1 MNVTGKTIITLMGI
15 AAIGLGGAS
24 AYAQSEDALLSQLDR
39 AALKEL
45 RQSGDRDAFRYK
57 LNELGIDKP
66 ARPQL
71 TDVQRDTLDELK
83 GDGDYEAI
91 KEQLDEWRVKPAR
104 DNGKRVKAGYVFQDL
119 TDDQKEELQE
129 LRTEGDKE
137 AVRDKLKDL
146 GVELAERP
154 QLTDDQKEKIQELK
168 DSGDKEAV
176 KEYFEELGLKKPRK
190 HMAKRTEVIDSLS
203 DDEKEVLDEA
213 RDIAR
218 AGDKETAREMIEEIF
233 EDTLNDGDAQKG
245 FFGFFKRLF

>member
-137 AVRDKLKDL
+137 AV
-146 GVELAERP
+146 
-154 QLTDDQKEKIQELK
+154 
-168 DSGDKEAV
+168 